1 MNNLNVFVERIGKS
15 KNNSIEVNLTVA
27 WESGAMTRKV
37 KIDEDLLTKHLLM
50 NTFDTRQLLIRK
62 VLGQGAI

>member
-1 MNNLNVFVERIGKS
+1 MNNFHVFVERIGKS
-15 KNNSIEVNLTVA
+15 KNNSIEVNLTMV
-27 WESGAMTRKV
+27 WESGAMTSKV

-62 VLGQGAI
+62 VFGQGAI